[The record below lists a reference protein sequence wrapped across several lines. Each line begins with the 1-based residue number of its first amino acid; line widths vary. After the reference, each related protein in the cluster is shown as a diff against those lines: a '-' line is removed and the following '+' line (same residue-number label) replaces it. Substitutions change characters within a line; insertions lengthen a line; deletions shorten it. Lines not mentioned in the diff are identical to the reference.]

1 MLMLMKNKSEI
12 GYKITLGGWR
22 VEKGVELGLER
33 IGREWVGGGWN
44 GDV

>member
-1 MLMLMKNKSEI
+1 
-12 GYKITLGGWR
+12 